1 MAIPRYVLDST
12 VIINQL
18 NSKVDIDAFFY
29 TLPEYERYIS
39 GVTEIEVLSKPGMT
53 EADIDEVTTFL
64 LKFNKV
70 NLLPTIK
77 NTAAAIRRGT
87 RMETPDAIIA
97 ATAIILGAICLS
109 NDDHLLKLVW
119 PGYKA
124 QAI

>member
-18 NSKVDIDAFFY
+18 NSKVDIDAFFD

-39 GVTEIEVLSKPGMT
+39 GVTEIEALSKPGMT
-53 EADIDEVTTFL
+53 EADINEVNTFL

-70 NLLPTIK
+70 NLLPAIK

-87 RMETPDAIIA
+87 KMLTPDAIIS
-97 ATAIILGAICLS
+97 ATAIVLGAICLS
-109 NDDHLLKLVW
+109 NDDHLLKLV
-119 PGYKA
+119 
-124 QAI
+124 